1 MVTDLSSSKVSIGM
15 STFNSSSTI
24 ERAIKSVIL
33 QSHQNWELIII
44 DANSTDRTA
53 EIIKMFSVLDHRI
66 IYVINNEQQG
76 WMKSSFQEL
85 EIATGDFFMWL
96 DPDDFISSQWVKTSL
111 DSLSNEDY
119 IGAIGLL
126 QLIDHKGDLI
136 ENNPSSLR
144 FFKFTSNR
152 FTLIRVL
159 IAILHPESFGLVNII
174 YSLWRTESLRLVR
187 KSTLENLDLS
197 YDQIFLLNALKRGK
211 IVYLNQIFH
220 VRTAPSKSRKKY
232 NLLNGSNDGKNFPKL
247 PRKIYFYEFVWRC
260 MRDMPPVNY
269 YFSWITK
276 ENIFYRFIYLLGL
289 LFRVIISA
297 PLYILKLAKFN
308 RIKFY

>member
-24 ERAIKSVIL
+24 ERAIESVIL

-44 DANSTDRTA
+44 DANSTDGTA

-66 IYVINNEQQG
+66 IYVIKNEQQG

-96 DPDDFISSQWVKTSL
+96 DPDDFISYKYVKTLLESL
-111 DSLSNEDY
+111 RDKDH

-126 QLIDHKGDLI
+126 QLIDYKGDLI
-136 ENNPSSLR
+136 ENNLSSLR
-144 FFKFTSNR
+144 LFKFTSNR

-159 IAILHPESFGLVNII
+159 IAILHPESFGLVNMI
-174 YSLWRTESLRLVR
+174 YSLWRTESLRFIR
-187 KSTLENLDLS
+187 SSTPENLDFR
-197 YDQIFLLNALKRGK
+197 YDQIFLLNALKKGK
-211 IVYLNQIFH
+211 IIHLNQVFH
-220 VRTAPSKSRKKY
+220 FRTARSKNRKKY
-232 NLLNGSNDGKNFPKL
+232 SSICGSNDGKNFPKF
-247 PRKIYFYEFVWRC
+247 PRKINFYEFVWSC
-260 MRDMPPVNY
+260 MKNMPPVKY
-269 YFSWITK
+269 YFSWIVK
-276 ENIFYRFIYLLGL
+276 ENIVYRFIYLLGL
-289 LFRVIISA
+289 LFRIIISA
-297 PLYILKLAKFN
+297 PLYILKLTKFN